1 MAHAGSSAILRFS
14 SNQIIKIP
22 INTGFPILVN
32 DKIRMFA
39 EEPLSPDSRDTE
51 PGLFMKLLLYNGTQ
65 SVNGFAHIRSACYD
79 IDFIG
84 GCDIP

>member
-1 MAHAGSSAILRFS
+1 MYDYYGAAGSSAILRFS

-39 EEPLSPDSRDTE
+39 EEPQTPDRWLKGCRYNQVDNSV
-51 PGLFMKLLLYNGTQ
+51 LKKL
-65 SVNGFAHIRSACYD
+65 I
-79 IDFIG
+79 
-84 GCDIP
+84 